1 MLDVLQEVC
10 RVPSVLT
17 VFIGWAGL
25 RIAGSNKKQHL
36 CLSLI
41 SSSLQAQTVLDQFP
55 STHSSDPFAVAGQ
68 KQRNSPYLRLHKD
81 LSERKFSSIK
91 LQSNQFSRVHLFPR
105 LTSSLVQPGEQEL
118 NQKTLFFHTC
128 TSKDVTIFLSV
139 TLYIPSSIN
148 AFWEHQ
154 ERREQ
159 PGLVALQQCEQQAPE
174 HQVSWLASGCVFPGC
189 VHDAGIAPWKR
200 TLPLALRRAIFRLV
214 LQRYKTFP
222 VWLKALIDCGD
233 VSAWGMPVSILG
245 QNWKM
250 QGENSHWNQVEVTC
264 FFKS

>member
-1 MLDVLQEVC
+1 MLDVLQEVW

-91 LQSNQFSRVHLFPR
+91 LQSNQFSKVHLFSR
-105 LTSSLVQPGEQEL
+105 LTTSLVQPGEQEL
-118 NQKTLFFHTC
+118 NQKTLFYHTC
-128 TSKDVTIFLSV
+128 TSKDVTIFLLS
-139 TLYIPSSIN
+139 L
-148 AFWEHQ
+148 
-154 ERREQ
+154 
-159 PGLVALQQCEQQAPE
+159 C
-174 HQVSWLASGCVFPGC
+174 
-189 VHDAGIAPWKR
+189 
-200 TLPLALRRAIFRLV
+200 
-214 LQRYKTFP
+214 TFP
-222 VWLKALIDCGD
+222 AALMPFESTKRG
-233 VSAWGMPVSILG
+233 VSSLDL
-245 QNWKM
+245 
-250 QGENSHWNQVEVTC
+250 
-264 FFKS
+264 